1 MNIYLAGTLT
11 AGNLKKYY
19 DIIMKLYLAGTYSR
33 PFIFDEAMKLYL
45 VGIQGK
51 AKDFVIKE
59 NNPYILESYFYIK
72 DQNNWVT
79 KLRPLFKN
87 FLLDSG
93 AFSFLNNVKKGAPNW
108 DNYINDYAD
117 FINNYNIDLFFELDI
132 DPIVGLKEVE
142 RLRDKL
148 ENLTNKKCIPVW
160 HKSRGLQYWKDM
172 CKNYNYIAI
181 GGIVTKEISS
191 KNYDI
196 FNPLL
201 KIAKENNCKVHGLG
215 FTNLEGIKKYKFHS
229 VDSTAWL
236 YGNRGGFLYKFNGE
250 TMLKIAPKNMRL
262 KAKESAIHNF
272 NEWVK
277 FSNYAETNL

>member
-1 MNIYLAGTLT
+1 
-11 AGNLKKYY
+11 
-19 DIIMKLYLAGTYSR
+19 MKLYLAGTYSR
-33 PFIFDEAMKLYL
+33 PFIFDIAMKLYL
-45 VGIQGK
+45 ACIQGK
-51 AKDFVIKE
+51 AKDFVIKQ

-72 DQNNWVT
+72 NQNNWVT

-87 FLLDSG
+87 FILDSG
-93 AFSFLNNVKKGAPNW
+93 AFTYLNGLKENVDWDLYIDQYAEFIKKH
-108 DNYINDYAD
+108 
-117 FINNYNIDLFFELDI
+117 NIDLFIELDI
-132 DPIVGLKEVE
+132 DSVVGLKEVE

-172 CKNYNYIAI
+172 CKNYDYIAI

-196 FNPLL
+196 FNALL

-262 KAKESAIHNF
+262 KGKEAAIHNF